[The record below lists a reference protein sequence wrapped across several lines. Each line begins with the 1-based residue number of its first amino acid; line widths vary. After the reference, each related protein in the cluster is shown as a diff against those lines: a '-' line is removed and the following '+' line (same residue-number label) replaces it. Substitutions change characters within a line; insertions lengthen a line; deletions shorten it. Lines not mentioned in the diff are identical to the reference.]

1 MINKSNI
8 CRMANAFVKQGHSRS
23 GAFRLAWALAKEPE
37 VRVAGVSFGK
47 RPAALERLTHY
58 GKEDIGISLERDAAN
73 AHDRSAVQV
82 WASVAGKGRYCVG
95 HIPAGLAKAIAPAM
109 DAGAAVTA
117 SLKAIVGGWQYGLN
131 YGLRLTLAV

>member
-1 MINKSNI
+1 MINRSNI
-8 CRMANAFVKQGHSRS
+8 CRTANALVKRGHSRS

-58 GKEDIGISLERDAAN
+58 GKDAIGISLDRDAAN

-95 HIPAGLAKAIAPAM
+95 HIPAGLAKAIAPA
-109 DAGAAVTA
+109 AYSGTSGQVF
-117 SLKAIVGGWQYGLN
+117 
-131 YGLRLTLAV
+131 RE